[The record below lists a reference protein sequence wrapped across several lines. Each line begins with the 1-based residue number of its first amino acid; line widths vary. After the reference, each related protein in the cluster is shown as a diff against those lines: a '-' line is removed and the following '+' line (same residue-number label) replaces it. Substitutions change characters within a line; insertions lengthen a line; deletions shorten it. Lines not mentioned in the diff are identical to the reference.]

1 MDPTDYENLY
11 LYLKSK
17 VVPLGKDP
25 KTYDQ
30 YAKKFEIKYD
40 QVYINKKRLIQ
51 RHEVEDI
58 CAMYH
63 DDPTGAH
70 FAFQTIYEK
79 IKERYFWNTLLK
91 DVKEY
96 CQSCDSC
103 QRRGG
108 PRRNNDLNPIQPSD
122 LFARWGIDIVGP
134 LPITERG
141 NRYIVVA
148 MDYFSR
154 WPEAR
159 PLKAANAISVAEF
172 IYDEIICRFSTPRII
187 QSDQGTHFV
196 NEVIKQLTAKF
207 RIKHKLSS
215 PYHPQSNGLVERFNR
230 TLCEGIA
237 KIGDT
242 LFDWDKFI
250 QPVLFAYRIKALRI
264 SKKSPYQIVY
274 GKDPVLPDD
283 KPQDNQMMID
293 RLTDL
298 IDKVP
303 QLRQSAKRTIME
315 AQNKLAEKFRL
326 DTPRKFEI
334 GDLVLY
340 YDKAKSTS
348 HSAKFEEKW
357 KGPFRVTKVLPKGA
371 YLLGGIRTTVNG
383 NLLKKYHDRES
394 WEPIIVIE
402 NPSTD

>member
-1 MDPTDYENLY
+1 
-11 LYLKSK
+11 
-17 VVPLGKDP
+17 
-25 KTYDQ
+25 
-30 YAKKFEIKYD
+30 
-40 QVYINKKRLIQ
+40 
-51 RHEVEDI
+51 
-58 CAMYH
+58 MYH

-70 FAFQTIYEK
+70 FAFQTIYDK
-79 IKERYFWNTLLK
+79 IKKRYFWNTLYK

-96 CQSCDSC
+96 CQTCDSC

-108 PRRNNDLNPIQPSD
+108 PKRNNNLSPIQPSD
-122 LFARWGIDIVGP
+122 IFARWGIDIVGP
-134 LPITERG
+134 LPVTERG

-159 PLKAANAISVAEF
+159 PLKIANAISVVEF

-196 NEVIKQLTAKF
+196 NEVIANLSAKF

-242 LFDWDKFI
+242 LYDWDKFI
-250 QPVLFAYRIKALRI
+250 QPVLFAYRIKPLRI
-264 SKKSPYQIVY
+264 SKKSPYEIVY

-283 KPQDNQMMID
+283 RPQDNQMMID

-303 QLRQSAKRTIME
+303 HLRQSAKKAIIE
-315 AQNKLAEKFRL
+315 AQERLAEKFKI
-326 DTPRKFEI
+326 DKPKQFEI
-334 GDLVLY
+334 RDLVLY
-340 YDKAKSTS
+340 FDKAKSMS
-348 HSAKFEEKW
+348 HSTKFEDKW
-357 KGPFRVTKVLPKGA
+357 KGPFKVIKVLPKGA
-371 YLLGGIRTTVNG
+371 YHLEGIRTTVNG
-383 NLLKKYHDRES
+383 NLLKKYHDRKS
-394 WEPIIVIE
+394 WEPIVVID
-402 NPSTD
+402 NHTISRD